1 MTLIRGIYSQSTM
14 QQISGHYVI
23 SAQIELLITAI
34 CNFQQN
40 KSKARKY
47 FKTSNVKSIYYTST
61 YNLETLMPR
70 VLLTESHFLSYEL
83 HTTHVFIRSQNTVL
97 AGLFFFCYTGTRTLL
112 TWHECKEFQT
122 VHSPL
127 PPTTSEI
134 QFSLSPFP
142 ERW

>member
-97 AGLFFFCYTGTRTLL
+97 AGLFFLL
-112 TWHECKEFQT
+112 HRHTNSANMT
-122 VHSPL
+122 
-127 PPTTSEI
+127 
-134 QFSLSPFP
+134 
-142 ERW
+142 